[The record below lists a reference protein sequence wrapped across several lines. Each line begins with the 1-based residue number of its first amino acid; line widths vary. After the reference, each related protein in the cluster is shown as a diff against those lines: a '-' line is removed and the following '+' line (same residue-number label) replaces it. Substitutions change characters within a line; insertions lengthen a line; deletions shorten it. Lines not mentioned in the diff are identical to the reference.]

1 MAEGK
6 RSENRVIWHPNQTD
20 IISNNSLI
28 SRPQTDG
35 SWLSSPHTCVTQHLF
50 QDTVDDSKSV
60 STWAALPSY
69 STPHS
74 SKLENESFLDPV
86 EKVKKADTA
95 TSYRLFGI
103 ELINHPASSP
113 TVEKANAQ
121 PISVSNG
128 STERHISTLPATDSD
143 HKSDLSK
150 DSKDTQAGQMQVPP
164 KEIQSRQNCFASTRS
179 RTKVQMQGVAVG
191 RAVDL
196 TILRG
201 YDELTDEL
209 EEMFDIK
216 GQLHPRD
223 KWEIVYTDD
232 EGDMMLVGDYPWQEF
247 CNMVRRIFI
256 CSSQDVKKLSSGSK
270 LPGSSTDGEGTVIS
284 SDSTEN

>member
-6 RSENRVIWHPNQTD
+6 RSENHVIWHPNQTD
-20 IISNNSLI
+20 INSNNNSSLI

-35 SWLSSPHTCVTQHLF
+35 NWLSSPHTCVTQHLF

-74 SKLENESFLDPV
+74 SKLENESFPDPV
-86 EKVKKADTA
+86 EKAKKADTA

-103 ELINHPASSP
+103 ELINHPTSSP
-113 TVEKANAQ
+113 TVEKTYAQ

-150 DSKDTQAGQMQVPP
+150 DSKDTQVGQMQVPP

-179 RTKVQMQGVAVG
+179 RTKV
-191 RAVDL
+191 L
-196 TILRG
+196 I
-201 YDELTDEL
+201 
-209 EEMFDIK
+209 
-216 GQLHPRD
+216 
-223 KWEIVYTDD
+223 
-232 EGDMMLVGDYPWQEF
+232 
-247 CNMVRRIFI
+247 
-256 CSSQDVKKLSSGSK
+256 
-270 LPGSSTDGEGTVIS
+270 
-284 SDSTEN
+284 